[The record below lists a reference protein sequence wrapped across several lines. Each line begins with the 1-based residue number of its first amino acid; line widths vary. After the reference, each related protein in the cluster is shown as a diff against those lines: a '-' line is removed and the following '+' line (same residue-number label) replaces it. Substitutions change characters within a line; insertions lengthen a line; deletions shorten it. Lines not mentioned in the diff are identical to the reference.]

1 MGDGN
6 DQDLHPLS
14 DIDRVI
20 HSPARLMVMTYLY
33 VVDST
38 DYLFL
43 MRLTGL
49 TWGNLASH
57 LAVLEREG
65 YIEIEKKFVGKKP
78 QSMIRLTDTGQSSFQ
93 KYKSKMQAVL
103 GEIPD

>member
-1 MGDGN
+1 MFFTQFLFSNQKNLKRD
-6 DQDLHPLS
+6 
-14 DIDRVI
+14 
-20 HSPARLMVMTYLY
+20 SP
-33 VVDST
+33 
-38 DYLFL
+38 DYFFL

-78 QSMIRLTDTGQSSFQ
+78 QSMIRLTGTGRSSFQ

>member
-1 MGDGN
+1 
-6 DQDLHPLS
+6 
-14 DIDRVI
+14 
-20 HSPARLMVMTYLY
+20 MVMTYLY
-33 VVDST
+33 VVEST

-57 LAVLEREG
+57 LSVLEKEG

-78 QSMIRLTDTGQSSFQ
+78 QSMIHLTESGRLSFQ
-93 KYKSKMQAVL
+93 QYKTIMQDVL
-103 GEIPD
+103 GELPD